1 MKSLIVK
8 SLAIVVVATSVSTGA
23 MALERQQKDTAVGA
37 LLGGA
42 AGAVIGNDV
51 VSTVAG
57 AALGGVIGSQ
67 WNANKYDRDRKPR
80 DFRPH
85 PRAARD
91 VHPGLARGHGPR
103 HEARVPH
110 VERAHHK
117 HR

>member
-23 MALERQQKDTAVGA
+23 MALDRQQKDTAVGA

-67 WNANKYDRDRKPR
+67 WNTHKYEKDRGPR

-85 PRAARD
+85 PRAVRD
-91 VHPGLARGHGPR
+91 FRPERDNRGPR
-103 HEARVPH
+103 HEAHAPH
-110 VERAHHK
+110 FERMPHK